1 MAVTNHRLPANVKP
15 QSYALSLTPD
25 IQSFTFSGHEE
36 ISVMV
41 LEPTE
46 RIILN
51 AAEIGI
57 SKAQITLS
65 NGTILSA
72 GEVLMDEA
80 EETVTL
86 VFNQMLPVG
95 SASLSLDFQGVL
107 NDQLRGFY
115 RSHYIDGNGDSR
127 VLLTTQF
134 EPTDARRAFPCWDE
148 PGVKAKFVVTLR
160 IPQEL
165 VAISNMPVDSEIV
178 HSSGVKSVT
187 FVETPTMSTY
197 ILAFVVGDM
206 AYVESR
212 TSGGTTM
219 RVWAVKGKEHQGLF
233 ALENS
238 IRLLEYFNS
247 YFGAPYPLP
256 KLDHIAIPDFAAGA
270 MENWGA
276 ITYREVALLYD
287 PEQSGASTRQRI
299 LQIVAHEMAHMWFGD
314 LVTMKWWD
322 DLWLNESFAS
332 WMGDK
337 AVDQLYPEWEMW
349 TQFVSHDTNA
359 GLALDGLRNSHSIEA
374 KVDNPAEV
382 QQLFDAISYS
392 KGAAV
397 LRMLEEFL
405 GPDIFQAGLQR
416 YISEF
421 QYKNAETNDLW
432 GALAKSSGQPVAEIM
447 DTWIKQIGY
456 PVLYLESGPG
466 TLGEDIRISQ
476 TRFLY
481 DHLLGEE
488 SDPTLW
494 QVPLT
499 LLTNDG
505 HSRTLFASRD
515 ISISVRSSPN
525 WIKANPDQTGFYR
538 VNYTDENWNKLELVL
553 HSGQLSPTDRL
564 GLQND
569 AYALMRAGIVPA
581 TRFLSLAGQ
590 YRAET
595 NAMVWGD
602 LSANIRS
609 LDRLLTDMAWV
620 TSYHHFAQGLFA
632 EILREVGWD
641 VKAGEGHL
649 EALRRATVLANSG
662 YFGDLEVVREA
673 SERFDKQLRGDGNLH
688 PDLRGIVYGLVAQ
701 HGDHALYET
710 MWGLEES
717 AELHEEK
724 LRLLLAL
731 CRFSDPALIAETLR
745 LSLTD
750 RVRSQDAVMLI
761 TAVSSSQQGR
771 DLAWEFIQNNWTEL
785 DRRYGGGGFAL
796 MRLVAITGGFTDLSR
811 ADEVET
817 FFKNHP
823 APAASR
829 TVEQSLEQIRLNA
842 KWLELNQDSVFTWLS
857 EKG

>member
-1 MAVTNHRLPANVKP
+1 MTVANHRLPANVRP
-15 QSYALSLTPD
+15 QTYALSLTPD
-25 IQSFTFSGHEE
+25 IQSFTFSGHEV
-36 ISVMV
+36 IRLVVVDS
-41 LEPTE
+41 TD
-46 RIILN
+46 RITFN
-51 AAEIGI
+51 AAELTI

-65 NGTILSA
+65 NGTVLSPD
-72 GEVLMDEA
+72 EVLIQESD
-80 EETVTL
+80 ETVAL
-86 VFNQMLPVG
+86 VFNQMIPVG
-95 SASLSLDFQGVL
+95 PASLFVEFQGVL

-115 RSHYIDGNGDSR
+115 RSRYNDGDGTPR

-134 EPTDARRAFPCWDE
+134 EPTDARRAFPCWDD
-148 PGVKAKFVVTLR
+148 PGVKATFQVTLR
-160 IPQEL
+160 IPEEF
-165 VAISNMPVDSEIV
+165 VAISNMPVQAENLEPD
-178 HSSGVKSVT
+178 GLKSVV
-187 FVETPTMSTY
+187 FLETPTMSTY

-206 AYVESR
+206 AFVEG
-212 TSGGTTM
+212 TASGGTTM
-219 RVWAVKGKEHQGLF
+219 RVWAIKGKEQQGLF
-233 ALENS
+233 ALENA
-238 IRLLEYFNS
+238 IWLLEYFNS
-247 YFGAPYPLP
+247 YFGVPYPLP

-287 PEQSGASTRQRI
+287 PEHSGASTRQRI

-374 KVDNPAEV
+374 KVDNPSEV

-397 LRMLEEFL
+397 LRMLEEYL
-405 GPDIFQAGLQR
+405 GPEIFQAGLQD
-416 YISEF
+416 YIRKY
-421 QYKNAETNDLW
+421 QYNNAETNDLW
-432 GALAKSSGQPVAEIM
+432 DALGKSSRQPVAEIM

-456 PVLYLESGPG
+456 PVLYLESESGPF
-466 TLGEDIRISQ
+466 GEDIRISQ
-476 TRFLY
+476 SRFLY
-481 DHLLGEE
+481 DRLLGED

-505 HSRTLFASRD
+505 ASRTLFASRD
-515 ISISVRSSPN
+515 ISIPVASPTT
-525 WIKANPDQTGFYR
+525 WVKANPDQTGFYR
-538 VNYTDENWNKLELVL
+538 VNYTDENWDNLELLL
-553 HSGQLSPTDRL
+553 HGGQLSPTDRL

-581 TRFLSLAGQ
+581 TRFLSLADR

-602 LSANIRS
+602 VSANIRA
-609 LDRLLTDMAWV
+609 LDRLLTDVPWIA
-620 TSYHHFAQGLFA
+620 SYHRFAQGLFT
-632 EILREVGWD
+632 EIIGDVGWD
-641 VKAGEGHL
+641 MKEGEGHL
-649 EALRRATVLANSG
+649 EALCRATVLANSG
-662 YFGDLEVVREA
+662 YFGNAEVVREA
-673 SERFDKQLRGDGNLH
+673 SERFDKHVHGDGNLH

-701 HGDHALYET
+701 YGDQVLYQT
-710 MWGLEES
+710 MWELQES
-717 AELHEEK
+717 ADLHEEK

-731 CRFSDPALIAETLR
+731 CRFSEPTLIAETLR

-750 RVRSQDAVMLI
+750 KVRSQDAVMLI
-761 TAVSSSQQGR
+761 TAASASQQGR
-771 DLAWEFIQNNWTEL
+771 DLAWEFIQKHWTEL

-796 MRLVAITGGFTDLSR
+796 MRLVAITGGFTNLSR
-811 ADEVET
+811 ANEVEA
-817 FFKNHP
+817 FFNNHP

-829 TVEQSLEQIRLNA
+829 TIEQSLEQIRLNA
-842 KWLELNQDSVFTWLS
+842 KWLELNQDPVFTWLS